1 MPSPPVGAIRPLPTS
16 FFLLI
21 SFQGALP
28 SRAFSVSVS
37 VCVYVCGTRTLE
49 PMCGCPK
56 ERVPRGRGGQSG
68 CAGYPRTSGSLVP
81 RANPTAGLK
90 PGLGAWKP
98 AFPSARGSPGL
109 FPNCPVR
116 AWTRTAQEAQGA
128 HCADSPSWGLGAG
141 GALQA
146 LSPPRAP
153 ADGVRGDPPGGGAS
167 VTPPHA
173 AAPRTRV
180 PLPPRARRQRPL
192 RS

>member
-1 MPSPPVGAIRPLPTS
+1 MCPPHRWVPSGHFPPLS
-16 FFLLI
+16 
-21 SFQGALP
+21 SSSSP
-28 SRAFSVSVS
+28 SRVHSPAGHSVC

-56 ERVPRGRGGQSG
+56 EKVPRGRGGQGG

-180 PLPPRARRQRPL
+180 PLPPRARRQRRL
-192 RS
+192 WS